1 MKRHVINFVNNNILV
16 TKMLNSELFRIIIN
30 YFFSINEL
38 SLSAVI
44 SLSVKSI
51 LTLSRF
57 ACLCVLFN
65 ILGNIRIMFLLCL
78 FRIFSIYTHPV
89 FCISIQF
96 SNTVVTLRNESR
108 QILEFLMHF
117 CSSLR
122 YVM

>member
-51 LTLSRF
+51 LTLSR
-57 ACLCVLFN
+57 
-65 ILGNIRIMFLLCL
+65 IL
-78 FRIFSIYTHPV
+78 HV
-89 FCISIQF
+89 
-96 SNTVVTLRNESR
+96 
-108 QILEFLMHF
+108 
-117 CSSLR
+117 
-122 YVM
+122 YV